1 MAGEEELAKQV
12 EIYKDLGKENPQVD
26 VGMLMMNALQ
36 NAKQNNVSTKAKW
49 WIYTISSSIPMSGF
63 LFAFYYYFKDEDD
76 AKQVA
81 WTAIFLT
88 VLCVIVYWALG
99 KATLSGSGQ
108 SLQGIEQIKP
118 SDIQQ
123 LSQ

>member
-1 MAGEEELAKQV
+1 MATEKDLAKQV
-12 EIYKDLGKENPQVD
+12 EVYKDLGQENPNVD
-26 VGMLMMNALQ
+26 VGMLMLNALQ

-49 WIYTISSSIPMSGF
+49 WIYTISSSIPLSGF

-81 WTAIFLT
+81 WIAIALT
-88 VLCVIVYWALG
+88 VLSVIVYWALG
-99 KATLSGSGQ
+99 AATLSGTGQ

-118 SDIQQ
+118 SQIQQ
-123 LSQ
+123 LDQ

>member
-1 MAGEEELAKQV
+1 MASEEELAKQI
-12 EIYKDLGKENPQVD
+12 ETYKNLGKQSPNVD
-26 VGMLMMNALQ
+26 VGMLMLNALQ

-63 LFAFYYYFKDEDD
+63 LFAFYYYFKEEDD

-81 WTAIFLT
+81 WIAIFLT
-88 VLCVIVYWALG
+88 VLSVLVFWGLG
-99 KATLSGSGQ
+99 KLTLSGSGQ

-118 SDIQQ
+118 SQIQQ
-123 LSQ
+123 LDQ

>member
-1 MAGEEELAKQV
+1 MATEEDLAKKV
-12 EIYKDLGKENPQVD
+12 ETYQSLGKENSQVD
-26 VGMLMMNALQ
+26 VGMLMLNALQ

-49 WIYTISSSIPMSGF
+49 WVYTISSSIPMSGF

-81 WTAIFLT
+81 WIAIGLT
-88 VLCVIVYWALG
+88 ILCVLTFWFLG

-108 SLQGIEQIKP
+108 TLQGIQQIKP